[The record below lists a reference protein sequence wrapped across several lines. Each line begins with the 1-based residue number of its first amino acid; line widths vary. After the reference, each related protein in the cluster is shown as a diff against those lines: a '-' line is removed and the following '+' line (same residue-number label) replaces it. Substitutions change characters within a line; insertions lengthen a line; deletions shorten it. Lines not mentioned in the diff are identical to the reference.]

1 MFYLDDNATLNP
13 EPLMGDVVC
22 PDNLFDNI
30 ILNDAADVSLERD
43 TSSLRLAELVPH
55 EEDFSRQSDQENN
68 DPVIRV
74 VGDQEFILLEPGP
87 SSVENSEGFDES
99 CTGASNASS
108 NIFNK

>member
-55 EEDFSRQSDQENN
+55 D
-68 DPVIRV
+68 
-74 VGDQEFILLEPGP
+74 
-87 SSVENSEGFDES
+87 
-99 CTGASNASS
+99 
-108 NIFNK
+108 